1 MYNLELDQDKNFE
14 CFLKVQGTS
23 LKKSKINLVIEA
35 NELDIKFRGSI
46 NESGKVT
53 IPIKKLSNVLDENVT
68 GKLYIEVIAEDTYFV
83 PFKSDYTTSFAKKV
97 TLSESVMLD
106 AKPSVEVLTV
116 KQHAVRFVK
125 QMIEQK
131 VNIFKNSDQQKAFEL
146 FAGYIVDNKIE
157 DGQSILNEVLNT
169 AKKLIIK

>member
-83 PFKSDYTTSFAKKV
+83 PFKSDYTTSFSKKV

-106 AKPSVEVLTV
+106 TKPSVEVLTA

>member
-35 NELDIKFRGSI
+35 NDLDIKFRGSI

-83 PFKSDYTTSFAKKV
+83 PFKSDYTTSFVKKV

-106 AKPSVEVLTV
+106 AKPSVEVLTT

-169 AKKLIIK
+169 AKKLIIQ

>member
-23 LKKSKINLVIEA
+23 LKKSKINLVIES